1 MAPKRYKPL
10 DECRDAICKYINRL
24 STSENSRS
32 EGSITRYKQDLRW
45 LDGWLDDEGFDEVTD
60 ITSAGAEDMMIQLST
75 EFSGTTPR
83 YRWDRIFAF
92 FEWLERRE
100 QIPSNPLRKWDSE
113 KGEYGLTKSTQ
124 QSEELGD
131 DENYAVSQDDVRK
144 MEKHCGE
151 PKIRNQLIIRMM
163 WQTGMRRGEMAS
175 LTRDMIHRDAR
186 EIHLPPSV
194 TKNSKKR
201 IIGYQE
207 SLDGLLRSYIDGG
220 LRDESLAG
228 RETEKV
234 FIGVRGGN
242 LRGEAINEVIRKA
255 ADNAGINRK
264 LEYEPANGG
273 SRWLITSHNVRHG
286 FASHLVNN
294 TEAGLWEVSRQL
306 GHSSVKITE
315 ETYVEDEP
323 DAGLEHIKRYG
334 PD

>member
-1 MAPKRYKPL
+1 MAPKQYKDL
-10 DECRDAICKYINRL
+10 EECRSPVQKYINRL

-45 LDGWLDDEGFDEVTD
+45 LDGWLDDEGYETVSD
-60 ITSAGAEDMMIQLST
+60 ITSAGGEDMMIRLST

-92 FEWLERRE
+92 YEWLHRRDE
-100 QIPSNPLRKWDSE
+100 IQSNPLKKWDAE
-113 KGEYGLTKSTQ
+113 KTEYGLSKETQ
-124 QSEELGD
+124 QSKELGS
-131 DENYAVSQDDVRK
+131 DENYAVSQDDVRM
-144 MEKHCGE
+144 MERNCGE

-163 WQTGMRRGEMAS
+163 WQTGMRRGEMAA
-175 LTRDMIHRDAR
+175 LTLDMIDRQAR
-186 EIHLPPSV
+186 EIHLPSTV

-201 IIGYQE
+201 IVGYQE
-207 SLDGLLRSYIDGG
+207 SLDGLLKSYVDRG

-228 RETEKV
+228 GETNKL

-264 LEYEPANGG
+264 LDYKPANGG

>member
-1 MAPKRYKPL
+1 MPKQYKPL
-10 DECRDAICKYINRL
+10 AECREPIQKYIKRL
-24 STSENSRS
+24 STSKNSRS

-45 LDGWLDDEGFDEVTD
+45 LDTWLDGEGFDSVTD
-60 ITSAGAEDMMIQLST
+60 ITSAGAEDMMIRLGD

-92 FEWLERRE
+92 YEWLERRGE
-100 QIPSNPLRKWDSE
+100 IESNVLKKWDAE
-113 KGEYGLTKSTQ
+113 KSEYGLTKETQ
-124 QSEELGD
+124 QSQELGD
-131 DENYAVSQDDVRK
+131 DETYAVSRTDVRE

-175 LTRDMIHRDAR
+175 LTLDMIDRDAR
-186 EIHLPPSV
+186 EIHLPSDV
-194 TKNSKKR
+194 TKNSKER
-201 IIGYQE
+201 IVGYQE
-207 SLDGLLRSYIDGG
+207 SLDGLLKMYVDGG

-228 RETEKV
+228 RETDKL

-264 LEYEPANGG
+264 LDYKPANGG

-286 FASHLVNN
+286 FASHLVNK